1 MHLSCLFF
9 FSLNEDTR
17 RKSDNVK
24 HLVVI
29 LSVNYDLVLHMLNIS
44 SAFDAD
50 VEFSRQHTIIYG
62 WWLGHSGSV
71 IRRMNEITLH

>member
-24 HLVVI
+24 YLVVI

-71 IRRMNEITLH
+71 IRRMNEVIVH